1 MAPHRR
7 NIISSHTRGVGKSWK
22 LLRHNMPSFQEIL
35 GSETDAFSSNRR
47 NDQLNVASK
56 LLLNYLSKN
65 QGSVQRRPS
74 GSIQLQQ
81 HMQLHHDIPPLA
93 STISKLTSILGH
105 NDEAQLSISQISNQ
119 QTGMGW
125 HEFLRF
131 WLLFVVFISSSW
143 ERRGMHDNLSIN
155 LYCTHPK
162 AQMVWKI
169 IHHEKRQKFLTDV
182 FKLFRLIWFV
192 LFRLNNDKGDESF
205 KFADTLPPDERAW
218 KTKPKCRLFFWEIL
232 FEVNSA
238 FGKVSNLINMIPRVN
253 QR

>member
-7 NIISSHTRGVGKSWK
+7 NTHSIHTQGVGKSWK
-22 LLRHNMPSFQEIL
+22 LLLNNKPSFQEIL

-143 ERRGMHDNLSIN
+143 ERRGMHDL
-155 LYCTHPK
+155 L
-162 AQMVWKI
+162 
-169 IHHEKRQKFLTDV
+169 KF
-182 FKLFRLIWFV
+182 
-192 LFRLNNDKGDESF
+192 
-205 KFADTLPPDERAW
+205 
-218 KTKPKCRLFFWEIL
+218 
-232 FEVNSA
+232 
-238 FGKVSNLINMIPRVN
+238 VN
-253 QR
+253 QFVVYSYPKHPVRKNGPIKKKLYWNAIGTTEIVGKKKFKIWCHMLGYNDSQASMGRGVGEAFAVLT